1 MTWEAWLTLA
11 TVVTVFVALLR
22 NWAPTDVVMMAGLT
36 VLVLAGE
43 LLGTKQLPGA
53 NDAVAGLGNS
63 GLITVA
69 LLFVVVAGLSQTGAM
84 NIIAGPLL
92 GRPKSVGSA
101 QLRLLTPVMLLSAFL
116 NNTPVVAMFMPVV
129 EDICKRTRISPSK
142 LYLPLA
148 YAATFGGVCTLVGT
162 STNLIVNG
170 LLIEATGTGLKMF
183 DLSWVGIPAGAAAI
197 TYLLLASRWL
207 LPDRQPAI
215 TLHDDPRQYTVEMI
229 VQDAGP
235 LVGKSVEEAALRH
248 LPGLFL
254 VEIERAGEL
263 IAAVSSRQ
271 RLHGGDRLVFV
282 GLIESV
288 VDLHKMRGL
297 TRAAEAYFQIETPQS
312 NRRLIEAVVSDR
324 CPLVGTT
331 IRDGQFRTTYDAA
344 VVGVA
349 RGSRRV
355 AGKIGDIVLQAGDTL
370 LLEAD
375 QDFIS
380 RERNSS
386 HFFLISGVEN
396 SERVRHDRAW
406 VAIAVLVGMVAT
418 VAVGGL
424 NLLTAALV
432 ASGLMLALKCCSIG
446 QARQSVDWPLLVVI
460 AASLGMG
467 KAIESS
473 GLAGIISSEVIDLAG
488 GHPWLALLAVY
499 FVTTVL
505 TEFITNNA
513 AAVLVF
519 PIAMATAKALDVNAM
534 PFVVAITVA
543 ASAGFATPFGY
554 QTNLMVYSAGG
565 YRFSDYLRLGIPL
578 NILFMIVTVA
588 IAPLVWPFHN

>member
-1 MTWEAWLTLA
+1 MTWEAWLTLL
-11 TVVTVFVALLR
+11 TVVAVFVALLR

-36 VLVLAGE
+36 LLVLAGE
-43 LLGTKQLPGA
+43 LFGSKQLPRA
-53 NDAVAGLGNS
+53 AEAVAGLGNS

-84 NIIAGPLL
+84 NLIAGPLL

-101 QLRLLTPVMLLSAFL
+101 QVRLLTPVMLLSAFL

-142 LYLPLA
+142 LYLPMA

-162 STNLIVNG
+162 STNLMVNG
-170 LLIEATGTGLKMF
+170 LLIEATGSGLKMF
-183 DLSWVGIPAGAAAI
+183 EIAWVGVPAALVAI
-197 TYLLLASRWL
+197 VYLLLASRWL

-215 TLHDDPRQYTVEMI
+215 TLHEDPRQYTVEMI
-229 VQDAGP
+229 VLEAGP

-282 GLIESV
+282 GVIESV
-288 VDLHKMRGL
+288 VDLQKMRGL
-297 TRAAEAYFQIETPQS
+297 TLAPEADFQIETPRS
-312 NRRLIEAVVSDR
+312 DRRLIEAVVSDR
-324 CPLVGTT
+324 CPLIGTT

-349 RGSRRV
+349 RGSRRI
-355 AGKIGDIVLQAGDTL
+355 AGKIGDIVLQSGDTL

-375 QDFIS
+375 QDFIT

-396 SERVRHDRAW
+396 SEPVRHDMAW
-406 VAIAVLVGMVAT
+406 VAIAVMIAMVAT
-418 VAVGGL
+418 VAAGGL
-424 NLLTAALV
+424 DLLSAVLV
-432 ASGLMLALKCCSIG
+432 AAGLMIALKCCSIG

-467 KAIESS
+467 KAIDSS
-473 GLAGIISSEVIDLAG
+473 GLASIASSQVIELAG

-519 PIAMATAKALDVNAM
+519 PIAVATAESLDVNVM
-534 PFVVAITVA
+534 PFIIAITVA

-578 NILFMIVTVA
+578 NFLFLIVTVA
-588 IAPLVWPFHN
+588 IAPLVWPFD

>member
-1 MTWEAWLTLA
+1 MTWEAWLTLL
-11 TVVTVFVALLR
+11 TVVAVFVALLR

-36 VLVLAGE
+36 LLVLAGE
-43 LLGTKQLPGA
+43 LFGSKQLPRA
-53 NDAVAGLGNS
+53 AEAVAGLGNS

-84 NIIAGPLL
+84 NLIAGPLL

-101 QLRLLTPVMLLSAFL
+101 QVRLLTPVMLLSAFL

-142 LYLPLA
+142 LYLPMA

-162 STNLIVNG
+162 STNLMVNG
-170 LLIEATGTGLKMF
+170 LLIEATGSGLKMF
-183 DLSWVGIPAGAAAI
+183 EIAWVGVPAALVAI
-197 TYLLLASRWL
+197 VYLLLASRWL

-215 TLHDDPRQYTVEMI
+215 TLHEDPRQYTVEMI
-229 VQDAGP
+229 VLEAGP

-282 GLIESV
+282 GVIESV
-288 VDLHKMRGL
+288 VDLQKMRGL
-297 TRAAEAYFQIETPQS
+297 TLAPEADFQIETPRS
-312 NRRLIEAVVSDR
+312 DRRLIEAVVSDR
-324 CPLVGTT
+324 CPLIGTT

-355 AGKIGDIVLQAGDTL
+355 AGKIGDIVLQSGDTL

-375 QDFIS
+375 QDFIT

-396 SERVRHDRAW
+396 SEPVRHDMAW
-406 VAIAVLVGMVAT
+406 VAIAVMIAMVAT
-418 VAVGGL
+418 VAAGGL
-424 NLLTAALV
+424 DLLSAVLV
-432 ASGLMLALKCCSIG
+432 AAGLMIALKCCSIG

-467 KAIESS
+467 KAIDSS
-473 GLAGIISSEVIDLAG
+473 GLASIASSQVIELAG

-519 PIAMATAKALDVNAM
+519 PIAMATAESLDVNVM
-534 PFVVAITVA
+534 PFIIAITVA

-578 NILFMIVTVA
+578 NFLFLIVTVA
-588 IAPLVWPFHN
+588 IAPLVWPFD